1 MSQQLQMRP
10 QPQMRPVSSPNRQS
24 VNSGSNVGGVLSVGQ
39 RVLHQ
44 KFGEGVVEKVEGTG
58 ENMKAFIRF
67 TNAGLKQLLLK
78 FAKLEKI

>member
-1 MSQQLQMRP
+1 
-10 QPQMRPVSSPNRQS
+10 MRPVSSVSRS
-24 VNSGSNVGGVLSVGQ
+24 AVSSGSSSVGGLSIGQ

-58 ENMKAFIRF
+58 ENTKAYIRF
-67 TNAGLKQLLLK
+67 ANAGLKQLLLK